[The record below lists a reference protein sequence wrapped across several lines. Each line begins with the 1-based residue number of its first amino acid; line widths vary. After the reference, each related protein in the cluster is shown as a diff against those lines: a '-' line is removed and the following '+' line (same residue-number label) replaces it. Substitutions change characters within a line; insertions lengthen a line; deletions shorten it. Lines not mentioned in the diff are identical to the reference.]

1 MPVSANDLLLP
12 KGSRLDIV
20 RSPSSTRVHAAV
32 VMIISLVASR
42 VAGAQDSTSTTP
54 SDDPVLL
61 ADAGDRDDARIENVT
76 VTARRREEDVQQ
88 VPIPIA
94 TLGGDVLEASG
105 QFRLEDLNRRLPSMN
120 VQFSNP
126 RQSSIA
132 VRGLGNNPAN
142 DALEASVGVYL
153 DNVYLGRP
161 GMANLDLID
170 IEQVALLRGPQ
181 GTLFGKNTTAGVLT
195 ITTRQPSFTPQAQ
208 AEASVAN
215 RDYYQIRAAVSGPLI
230 GNVLAGRLS
239 FAKTSKGGFVDDVTD
254 GRDLNDSDRI
264 GVRGQLLY
272 QPSDSLS
279 VRLIG
284 DYNEEHSNCC
294 VNVLYGLGPND
305 GQLVRERYAA
315 IGATL
320 AYDPDFLT
328 TTINDYQ
335 HMDVRQGGGSIEAN
349 WESDAGYKLTSVTAY
364 RSWWFLPTN
373 DGDSTNLSGI
383 VNAGQQVDDE
393 QWSQELRVA
402 SPSDG
407 VIDYVAGLYYFYQYQ
422 SNQLFT
428 QYGPAAGAVYGRAY
442 FNNAST
448 RTHQYLHT
456 RSGSVFGQATWHVTD
471 RWSLTAGVR
480 EILEDKSTRIQR
492 RSPVGGGP
500 GVDAALGAFDS
511 GVLEMSDT
519 TTAAL
524 LSAAFQANEDWLWYA
539 SASKGAKSGGI
550 NPSVPNPGLTVQSL
564 FIDAEHALDF
574 ELGLKSSLLERRL
587 QLNANLFWTD
597 VKDYQATQLELS
609 PQTNVF
615 TQVLANIGKVRSR
628 GVETEIA
635 AVPVQGL
642 TLALAASFN
651 DAKYRDYKNAPCA
664 AEATVAGKTVCDLT
678 DQQVVAAPKWIV
690 NPSVSYTQDLGTF
703 EAFAQTDYAWRSSF
717 YGAPDNSRYSKV
729 DPYGVLNVQLGVT
742 GKLSQ
747 YDWQLSLW
755 GRNVLDKHYVIGGI
769 TGASQYLTYSLYPG
783 EPRAYGATLLVN
795 F

>member
-1 MPVSANDLLLP
+1 MS
-12 KGSRLDIV
+12 
-20 RSPSSTRVHAAV
+20 
-32 VMIISLVASR
+32 ISLLSWGIADAQSP
-42 VAGAQDSTSTTP
+42 AGDAQETTIR
-54 SDDPVLL
+54 L
-61 ADAGDRDDARIENVT
+61 ADAGVETVT
-76 VTARRREEDVQQ
+76 VTARRREEDAQKI
-88 VPIPIA
+88 PIPIA
-94 TLGGDVLEASG
+94 ALDGAVLESSG

-170 IEQVALLRGPQ
+170 IDQVALLRGPQ
-181 GTLFGKNTTAGVLT
+181 GTLFGKNTTAGVLA
-195 ITTRQPSFTPQAQ
+195 ISTRQPSFTPEAQ
-208 AEASVAN
+208 IEAAIAN
-215 RDYYQIRAAVSGPLI
+215 RDYYQTRAAISGPLI
-230 GNVLAGRLS
+230 GDTLAGRLS
-239 FAKTSKGGFVDDVTD
+239 FAKTEKGGFVRDLTD
-254 GRDLNDSDRI
+254 GRRLNDSDRV
-264 GVRGQLLY
+264 GFRGQLLY
-272 QPSDSLS
+272 QPSKDLS
-279 VRLIG
+279 VRVIG

-305 GQLVRERYAA
+305 GQLVRQRYAA
-315 IGATL
+315 IGATF

-335 HMDVRQGGGSIEAN
+335 QMDVRQGGGSIEAN
-349 WESDAGYKLTSVTAY
+349 WEFGGGYKLTSVTAY

-373 DGDSTNLSGI
+373 DGDATNLSGI
-383 VNAGQQVDDE
+383 INAGQQVDDE

-402 SPSDG
+402 SPSG
-407 VIDYVAGLYYFYQYQ
+407 GAVDYVAGLFYFYQYQ

-428 QYGPAAGAVYGRAY
+428 QYGPAAGVVFGRAF

-448 RTHQYLHT
+448 RTNQYLHT
-456 RSGSVFGQATWHVTD
+456 NSGSVFGQATWHVTD

-480 EILEDKSTRIQR
+480 EIAEDKSTRVQR
-492 RSPVGGGP
+492 QAPVGGVEP
-500 GVDAALGAFDS
+500 GVSGALGAFDS

-524 LSAAFQANEDWLWYA
+524 LSAAFQANEQWLWYA
-539 SASKGAKSGGI
+539 SASRGVKSGGI
-550 NPSVPNPGLTVQSL
+550 NPSVPNPGFTVRSL
-564 FIDAEHALDF
+564 FIDPEQALDF
-574 ELGLKSSLLERRL
+574 ELGFKSSLLERRL

-597 VKDYQATQLELS
+597 VKDYQATQLELN
-609 PQTNVF
+609 PQTQVF
-615 TQVLANIGKVRSR
+615 TQILANIGKVRSR
-628 GVETEIA
+628 GVETEIT
-635 AVPVQGL
+635 AVPMEGL
-642 TLALAASFN
+642 NLALAASFN
-651 DAKYRDYKNAPCA
+651 DAKYVEYRHAPCA
-664 AEATVAGKTVCDLT
+664 AEDLAVGRSVCDLT
-678 DQQVVAAPKWIV
+678 GEQVVAAPKWIV
-690 NPSVSYTQDLGTF
+690 NPSVSYTQNVGTLQ
-703 EAFAQTDYAWRSSF
+703 AFAQTDYAWRSSF
-717 YGAPDNSRYSKV
+717 YGAPDNSQYSKV

-783 EPRAYGATLLVN
+783 EPRAYGATFRVD

>member
-1 MPVSANDLLLP
+1 MPVPANDLLLP
-12 KGSRLDIV
+12 KGSCVGIACSL
-20 RSPSSTRVHAAV
+20 SSTAVHAAV

-42 VAGAQDSTSTTP
+42 VAGAQDSASTTP
-54 SDDPVLL
+54 GNDPILL
-61 ADAGDRDDARIENVT
+61 AEASDRDDARIENVT
-76 VTARRREEDVQQ
+76 VTARRREEDVQE

-94 TLGGDVLEASG
+94 TLGGDVLESSG
-105 QFRLEDLNRRLPSMN
+105 QFRLEDLNRRLPSLN

-170 IEQVALLRGPQ
+170 IDQVALMRGPQ
-181 GTLFGKNTTAGVLT
+181 GTLFGKNTTAGVLA
-195 ITTRQPSFTPQAQ
+195 ITTRQPSFTPEAQ
-208 AEASVAN
+208 VEASVAN
-215 RDYYQIRAAVSGPLI
+215 RDYYQTRAAISGPLI
-230 GNVLAGRLS
+230 GNILAGRLS
-239 FAKTSKGGFVDDVTD
+239 VAKTSKGGFVDDIAD
-254 GRDLNDSDRI
+254 GRELNDSDRI
-264 GVRGQLLY
+264 GFRGQLLY
-272 QPSDSLS
+272 QPSESLS

-294 VNVLYGLGPND
+294 VTALYGLGPNE
-305 GQLVRERYAA
+305 GQLVRDRYAA
-315 IGATL
+315 IGATF

-328 TTINDYQ
+328 TTIDGYQ
-335 HMDVRQGGGSIEAN
+335 HMDVRQGGGSVEAN

-373 DGDSTNLSGI
+373 DGDATNLSGI
-383 VNAGQQVDDE
+383 INAGQQVDDE
-393 QWSQELRVA
+393 QWSQELRIA

-407 VIDYVAGLYYFYQYQ
+407 VVDYVAGLYYFYQYQ

-428 QYGPAAGAVYGRAY
+428 QYGPAAGTVFGRAF
-442 FNNAST
+442 FNNALT
-448 RTHQYLHT
+448 RTNQYLHT
-456 RSGSVFGQATWHVTD
+456 HSGSAFGQATWHVTD

-480 EILEDKSTRIQR
+480 EILEDKSTRVQR
-492 RSPVGGGP
+492 EAPVGGGV
-500 GVDAALGAFDS
+500 GINAALGAFES
-511 GVLEMSDT
+511 GVLKMSDT
-519 TTAAL
+519 STAAL
-524 LSAAFQANEDWLWYA
+524 LSAAFQANDDWLWYA

-550 NPSVPNPGLTVQSL
+550 NPSVPNPGLTVRSL
-564 FIDAEHALDF
+564 FIDPEQALDY
-574 ELGLKSSLLERRL
+574 ELGFKSSLLERRL

-609 PQTNVF
+609 PQTQVF
-615 TQVLANIGKVRSR
+615 TQILTNIGKVRSR
-628 GVETEIA
+628 GVETEIT

-642 TLALAASFN
+642 KLAFAASFN
-651 DAKYRDYKNAPCA
+651 DAKYLEYRNAPCA
-664 AEATVAGKTVCDLT
+664 AEVLAAGRTVCDLT
-678 DQQVVAAPKWIV
+678 GQQVVAAPKWIV
-690 NPSVSYTQDLGTF
+690 NPSVSYRQNVGTL

-717 YGAPDNSRYSKV
+717 YGAPDNSQYSKV
-729 DPYGVLNVQLGVT
+729 DPYGVLNVQLGIE
-742 GKLSQ
+742 GILSQ

-783 EPRAYGATLLVN
+783 EPRAYGATLRVN